1 MSLALRSDSVYSKQV
16 QKTELSS
23 TEEEDKQFP
32 LFCQEK
38 LVIKKQLSSEYKVRE
53 IKKGRQCG
61 GQKTKKGQ
69 RRRDNK
75 LQLICYFLAK
85 FNSDL

>member
-16 QKTELSS
+16 QKTDLSS
-23 TEEEDKQFP
+23 TEEDKQFP

-61 GQKTKKGQ
+61 GQKTKEGQ
-69 RRRDNK
+69 RWRDNK
-75 LQLICYFLAK
+75 LQIICYFLAK